1 MSGTA
6 LAVLSRQQE
15 AYDNA
20 YLDVMEG
27 RDCPFYAT
35 NNWRVATDAPRFDG
49 EQYVPLFVAV
59 KTAAALVGATA
70 EDRWHVVAEA
80 LRREAEKY
88 ANSVADE
95 A

>member
-1 MSGTA
+1 MSLA
-6 LAVLSRQQE
+6 LRNDLERKWE

-27 RDCPFYAT
+27 RDCDFWPRG
-35 NNWRVATDAPRFDG
+35 NWQVATDAPRFDG
-49 EQYVPLFVAV
+49 EQYVPLFVAI
-59 KTAAALVGATA
+59 KTAASLVAATP
-70 EDRWHVVAEA
+70 EDRWRVVADA